1 MNKNFYT
8 ALLLALFATAK
19 VSASTALITT
29 DQLKEYENAMVYLS
43 CVYSGSS
50 NCPQT
55 YGKTQDARD
64 ILDKYKDV
72 PAGGLNA
79 TKKSALDQ
87 NLPGLLSKLSVE
99 EVEEYSRGLMDL
111 TDSTFLEELRDDVVI
126 TTTLTMPNVQAM
138 ESAAEQD
145 FSMVSMYTDQEVQTY
160 VATKQDLEAK
170 IAANAAEPNKK
181 VVKDAY
187 LQGAPLDKEA
197 GLNTN
202 FSVIDANTVGVIDTD
217 KLTMSTAIGLEK
229 KFSSKFKVKR
239 YAEENYAIKIFE
251 YGVKFET
258 EIDEEVYNQNEE
270 RQYTPKLD
278 FEMTNNEFDESW
290 ANRYEDVKSQDRIE
304 RNIYNKKQVLKF
316 AAEAVLTKYDD
327 SYERYRGYMVY
338 KTYENSPSEAADLH
352 ETLLGYY
359 NEIGHD
365 KFGYPGFVEKMEKKE
380 KDSISKV
387 DGYFEQGDK
396 FISEVSAFNDQ
407 ESRDI
412 INLYNKVKT
421 LDYYSLRDKRFQEE
435 LRANRAVVGFR
446 VYVD

>member
-87 NLPGLLSKLSVE
+87 NLPDLLGKLSVE
-99 EVEEYSRGLMDL
+99 EVEEYSRGLMEL

-126 TTTLTMPNVQAM
+126 TTTLTMPNVEAM

-145 FSMVSMYTDQEVQTY
+145 FSMVNMYTGQEVQTY

-181 VVKDAY
+181 IVKDAY

-202 FSVIDANTVGVIDTD
+202 FSVVDANTVGVIDTD

-251 YGVKFET
+251 YSVKFET
-258 EIDEEVYNQNEE
+258 ELDEEVYNQNEE

-278 FEMTNNEFDESW
+278 FEITNNEFDESW
-290 ANRYEDVKSQDRIE
+290 ANRYEDIKAAERKDR
-304 RNIYNKKQVLKF
+304 NAYNKKEVLRF
-316 AAEAVLTKYDD
+316 AADGVLSKYDD
-327 SYERYRGYMVY
+327 SYDKYRAYMIY
-338 KTYENSPSEAADLH
+338 KKIEESQGEELDLH

-359 NEIGHD
+359 NEVGHD
-365 KFGYPGFVEKMEKKE
+365 NFAYSGYISKMEKQE
-380 KDSISKV
+380 KDVILKA
-387 DGYFEQGDK
+387 DEFFEQGDR
-396 FISEVSAFNDQ
+396 FIAEVRSFNDQ

-412 INLYNKVKT
+412 VSYYNKVKS
-421 LDYYSLRDKRFQEE
+421 LDYYRLRDQRLEEE
-435 LRANRAVVGFR
+435 LRVNRAILGFK